1 MTLHINKTKSNEH
14 IWIKQDNDNNNNN
27 KGEHNIKSL
36 MGLEF
41 DFELQLKGWI

>member
-1 MTLHINKTKSNEH
+1 MKLHINKTKSNEH
-14 IWIKQDNDNNNNN
+14 IWIKQDNNN

>member
-1 MTLHINKTKSNEH
+1 MKLHINKTKSNEH
-14 IWIKQDNDNNNNN
+14 IWIKQDNNNNNN

>member
-1 MTLHINKTKSNEH
+1 MKLHINKTKSNKF
-14 IWIKQDNDNNNNN
+14 IWIKQDNNNNN

-41 DFELQLKGWI
+41 DFELQLKAKF